1 MCDAWWPNFDSWWPN
16 LLDGFQILL
25 LTTGVYYIFR
35 FLRGTR
41 AAQMLVGVG
50 TLFIL
55 IFFVTSFLELDVVNT
70 VLRWVSLFLLLA
82 LLVVFHP
89 ELRRALSML
98 GRNTYIQLLQGR
110 LPETPAERVVRAARS
125 LANRKLGAL
134 IAIERGVSLDRW
146 CETGTALDAL
156 LSEELLISIFTPPL
170 PLHDGGVI
178 LRNNRI
184 RAAQCIFPIDNEL
197 RMERVGTRHRAAVT
211 LSTECD
217 GIILVI
223 SEERGQI
230 SVARDGQLLR
240 ALSDRQLER
249 ILRAAFVPQ
258 SQQRSFYHAVF
269 GSRLSL
275 PWFLKPFA
283 RVLSASGKK
292 AFHD

>member
-1 MCDAWWPNFDSWWPN
+1 MFDAWWPN
-16 LLDGFQILL
+16 LLDGLQILL

-98 GRNTYIQLLQGR
+98 GRNAYIQLLQGR

-217 GIILVI
+217 GIVLVV

-230 SVARDGQLLR
+230 SVAREGQLLR
-240 ALSDRQLER
+240 NLSDRQLER

-258 SQQRSFYHAVF
+258 SQQRNFYHVLF
-269 GSRLSL
+269 GSRTAL

-283 RVLSASGKK
+283 RIMSASEKK
-292 AFHD
+292 EFHD